1 MEALL
6 AGEAH
11 MTAPYFNMD
20 SFYQGRSRISQLGSS
35 CTTMVRLKLTA
46 FSCRFGAAA
55 ISEMPCACG
64 RAAQIRFLP

>member
-20 SFYQGRSRISQLGSS
+20 SFYEGRSRISQLGSS
-35 CTTMVRLKLTA
+35 CTAMVRQKA
-46 FSCRFGAAA
+46 YRYRFVPFDGG
-55 ISEMPCACG
+55 S
-64 RAAQIRFLP
+64 L